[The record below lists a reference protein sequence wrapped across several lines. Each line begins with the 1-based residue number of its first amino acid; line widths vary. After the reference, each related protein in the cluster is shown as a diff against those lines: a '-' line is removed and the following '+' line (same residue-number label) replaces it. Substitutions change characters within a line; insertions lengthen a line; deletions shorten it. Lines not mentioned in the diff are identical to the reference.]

1 MRKILFLLL
10 GLTIAVSASA
20 DVKTLRE
27 RRSEKRVWTE
37 HIVHQHL
44 TPLQAWASKCA
55 GKKAAIPKDKS
66 LRLVDEIP
74 EGLDILT
81 LSRTGGYAVY
91 TDADHNLHS
100 EAQDPDCTVLLAQ
113 ADDGVTVYFKNLLYK
128 TNEVMNDYWVVG
140 YFDPGKMEF
149 RIPIGTTIAEFKD
162 YDLYLDMGAI
172 TQDENNQVVYVP
184 DSEPAEEI
192 VYRLDPEANTL
203 SLAYSKETPPYDGY
217 NATGLCCRRTDN
229 DAWDGFMEW
238 ETVLTLSLPE
248 PPTIITE
255 QPEGELVTYE
265 HSSFRLNNGGS
276 PLFYNAPVD
285 IVYAPDGET
294 VYIKG
299 LMNPS
304 IPAWLIGTISG
315 GKIHVPLG
323 QYILYNANSGSGA
336 LISWGTSTLVGT
348 DESGNPYY
356 EFTPDPTVTEFTFT
370 IDGDNLIMD
379 NTTGGNQGD
388 GAIGLATVSDDGSP
402 FFIMEFNTVLS
413 SFVEPTLI
421 LDQPEGELVTYNRRG
436 FTLYDAEIYN
446 QGGQARIVYAP
457 DGETVYIQ
465 DIVSDCKAAAWVR
478 GTIENGKIHV
488 PLNQYIDW
496 DPEYHYG
503 IMLAFGQL
511 CYNQEYDTYYLGIDT
526 SVSEAT
532 FTINGDIISLDN
544 TSLGPNGASVGS
556 TGLATVWSDDPT
568 DFLQFDVNTK
578 FILPPTII
586 YDQPDGQLLTYP
598 RIVQGYAFYD
608 NQMMSNYSS
617 DFNVVVTD
625 DGQTVYVEN
634 PVSIFGASTWVQ
646 GTLNNN
652 KITVPLGQYV
662 YNDTDFGGMILA
674 WGTLTRDAD
683 GYHFEYDPT
692 VTEVTYTIDGNG
704 NVTIDNSTAG
714 ELGNGAR
721 GLAII
726 QDDYSTCICI
736 EWNMPEFTAP
746 IYAQPEG
753 YYRKYFRTLQ
763 PRGYHFRDEYYENG
777 IAEFV
782 FSQTD
787 NTVYIKGIIRYVD
800 TWVMGTISGNKIH
813 VPLGQY
819 IYDDGNYY
827 GKLRWLRATSP
838 NGYDEQSEVDYSV
851 TEVTFTIDGDKI
863 IMDQDNY
870 WDEPYYRQN
879 GLGECI
885 CNSSGIITNVM
896 NMQLEVEFIPY
907 FEPGIIEDTPEG
919 ELVTYLRRGVTIK
932 HQYELR
938 GDNRGSY
945 PEIWPHELNQQ
956 GGEAYV
962 VYAPDGRTVYL
973 YEPVQCRT
981 NLHDP
986 RFTWVMGTLSEDGH
1000 KIIVPLDQYVT
1011 WDPTTNVAE
1020 RLAWGTSGYRTD
1032 NNGDTEIYFVPD
1044 NSVMT
1049 VTYTIEDGCLRMDN
1063 SSGHDFV
1070 MEVSSNSW
1078 ADGNTGLAITDQFM
1092 HWRGDLNWFTT
1103 YAGNHPAVP
1112 KDPVIE
1118 YWEDNGDEN
1127 GNSALLTIIDAIDVD
1142 GYGISEEGLSYSI
1155 YTDRGK
1161 LFTFEA
1167 SKYGLQEDVT
1177 EVTYDM
1183 WQDNY
1188 MLRPGCIYFF
1198 RTNAEGFEPFF
1209 NWRIGIQL
1217 HYTCNGVKQSSNIV
1231 YLEVFDKPN
1240 EPVTPGDANDDGMV
1254 TVGDISTLID
1264 ILLGQGTGNINELNA
1279 DANGDGLITI
1289 ADVAALIDI
1298 LLEASNN

>member
-1 MRKILFLLL
+1 MKKYLLL
-10 GLTIAVSASA
+10 LLFGLIVASGASA

-27 RRSEKRVWTE
+27 RRSEKRVRTE
-37 HIVHQHL
+37 RKVHQHQ
-44 TPLQAWASKCA
+44 TPFQAWASKSA
-55 GKKAAIPKDKS
+55 GKKAVIPKDKS

-74 EGLDILT
+74 DGLYILT
-81 LSRTGGYAVY
+81 LSRTEGCAVY
-91 TDADHNLHS
+91 TDADHNLHR
-100 EAQDPDCTVLLAQ
+100 EVQDPDCTVLFAED
-113 ADDGVTVYFKNLLYK
+113 DDGVTVYFKNLLYK
-128 TNEVMNDYWVVG
+128 TNEVMDDYWVVG
-140 YFDPGKMEF
+140 YFDPETMEIS
-149 RIPIGTTIAEFKD
+149 IPIGTTIAENKD

-172 TQDENNQVVYVP
+172 TRNENNQVVYVP
-184 DSEPAEEI
+184 DSEPADEI
-192 VYRLDPEANTL
+192 VYRLDPETNTL

-217 NATGLCCRRTDN
+217 SATGLCCRRSDN
-229 DAWDGFMEW
+229 DAWEGFMEW
-238 ETVLTLSLPE
+238 ETVLTLKAPE

-255 QPEGELVTYE
+255 QPEGDLVTYE
-265 HSSFRLNNGGS
+265 HSSYRVSSYES
-276 PLFYNAPVD
+276 PLFSNARID

-299 LMNPS
+299 LIDS
-304 IPAWLIGTISG
+304 GYDGWLSGTISG

-323 QYILYNANSGSGA
+323 QYIYYEEDYYYGS
-336 LISWGTSTLVGT
+336 LISWGTSTFLET
-348 DESGNPYY
+348 DEYGVSYY
-356 EFTPDPTVTEFTFT
+356 EFTPDPTATEFTFT

-379 NTTGGNQGD
+379 NTTDGNQGD
-388 GAIGLATVSDDGSP
+388 GAIGLANVWDDGDP
-402 FFIMEFNTVLS
+402 FFSMEYNTVLTP
-413 SFVEPTLI
+413 FVEPELI
-421 LDQPEGELVTYNRRG
+421 TDQPEGELKTYIRHGSSLWNEEVEQQDG
-436 FTLYDAEIYN
+436 EVY
-446 QGGQARIVYAP
+446 IVYAP

-465 DIVSDCKAAAWVR
+465 DIIAYSGMGTWVR

-488 PLNQYIDW
+488 PTKQFIDW
-496 DPEYHYG
+496 DYDYHYG
-503 IMLAFGQL
+503 IMLGFGQL
-511 CYNQEYDTYYLGIDT
+511 VYSPLYDEHYLDYDP
-526 SVSEAT
+526 SVTEVT
-532 FTINGDIISLDN
+532 FTIDGNVISMDN
-544 TSLGPNGASVGS
+544 TSLGPDDGIAGAR
-556 TGLATVWSDDPT
+556 GLAAVADENPQYY
-568 DFLQFDVNTK
+568 LQCDVNTV
-578 FILPPTII
+578 FTLLPPII
-586 YDQPDGQLLTYP
+586 YDQPEGTLETYS
-598 RIVQGYAFYD
+598 RIVQGYSFFWED
-608 NQMMSNYSS
+608 LVDNYSS
-617 DFNVVVTD
+617 DFNVVIAD

-634 PVSIFGASTWVQ
+634 PVSLFGESTWVQ

-662 YNDTDFGGMILA
+662 YYDNDLGGLILA
-674 WGTLTRDAD
+674 WGSLTSDAG
-683 GYHFEYDPT
+683 GYYFEYDPT
-692 VTEVTYTIDGNG
+692 VTTVTYTIDGNG

-721 GLAII
+721 GLALI
-726 QDDYSTCICI
+726 QDDYSTCYDI
-736 EWNMPEFTAP
+736 EWKMPEFTAP

-787 NTVYIKGIIRYVD
+787 NTVYIKGITKYVD

-819 IYDDGNYY
+819 TYDDGNYY
-827 GKLRWLRATSP
+827 GKLRWLRATSS
-838 NGYDEQSEVDYSV
+838 NGYDEQAEVDYSV

-870 WDEPYYRQN
+870 WGEPFNRQN
-879 GLGECI
+879 GLGFCYY
-885 CNSSGIITNVM
+885 NSRGNITDIRA
-896 NMQLEVEFIPY
+896 MQLEIEFIPY
-907 FEPGIIEDTPEG
+907 FEPNVIEDMPEG
-919 ELVTYLRRGVTIK
+919 ELVTYLRRGVAIK
-932 HQYELR
+932 HQYQPR

-945 PEIWPHELNQQ
+945 PELWPHELNQQ
-956 GGEAYV
+956 YDEAYV

-973 YEPVQCRT
+973 CEPVQCRT

-1011 WDPTTNVAE
+1011 WDPLTNVAE
-1020 RLAWGTSGYRTD
+1020 RLAWGTSGHRTD
-1032 NNGDTEIYFVPD
+1032 NYGDTEVYFVPD

-1070 MEVSSNSW
+1070 MDVSSNSW

-1103 YAGNHPAVP
+1103 YAGDHPAVP

-1118 YWEDNGDEN
+1118 FWEDNGDEN
-1127 GNSALLTIIDAIDVD
+1127 GNSALLTIIDATDVD

-1217 HYTCNGVKQSSNIV
+1217 HYTYNGVKQSSNIV
-1231 YLEVFDKPN
+1231 YLEVFD
-1240 EPVTPGDANDDGMV
+1240 EPGDSSGSGDVNDDGELTIKDV
-1254 TVGDISTLID
+1254 TMILDF
-1264 ILLGQGTGNINELNA
+1264 LLGSTTTDFNELNA
-1279 DANGDGLITI
+1279 DVTGDGLVTI
-1289 ADVAALIDI
+1289 ADATTLIDM
-1298 LLEASNN
+1298 LLGGN

>member
-1 MRKILFLLL
+1 MKRLLFLLL
-10 GLTIAVSASA
+10 GLTIAVSATA
-20 DVKTLRE
+20 DVKALRE
-27 RRSEKRVWTE
+27 RRPEKRVRTE
-37 HIVHQHL
+37 REVHQHL
-44 TPLQAWASKCA
+44 TPLQAWASKSA
-55 GKKAAIPKDKS
+55 GKKAATPKDKS

-81 LSRTGGYAVY
+81 LSRTEGYAVY

-100 EAQDPDCTVLLAQ
+100 EAQNPDCTVLFAGG
-113 ADDGVTVYFKNLLYK
+113 DDDETVYFKNLLYK
-128 TNEVMNDYWVVG
+128 TDEVMDEYWVMG
-140 YFDPGKMEF
+140 YFDPETLEF
-149 RIPIGTTIAEFKD
+149 HIPIGTTIAEFKD

-172 TQDENNQVVYVP
+172 TRDENNQVVYVP
-184 DSEPAEEI
+184 DPEPAEEI
-192 VYRLDPEANTL
+192 VYRLDPETNTL

-229 DAWDGFMEW
+229 DAWEGFMEW
-238 ETVLTLSLPE
+238 ETVLTLTEPE
-248 PPTIITE
+248 VPIIRD
-255 QPEGELVTYE
+255 QPDGELVTYS
-265 HSSFRLNNGGS
+265 HSSFCVAFDS
-276 PLFYNAPVD
+276 PQYPNYNLVD
-285 IVYAPDGET
+285 IVYAPNGET
-294 VYIKG
+294 VYFKG
-299 LMNPS
+299 L
-304 IPAWLIGTISG
+304 IGAYFEGWLMGTISN

-323 QYILYNANSGSGA
+323 QYISYDAHFGYGSQ
-336 LISWGTSTLVGT
+336 ISWGMSTLAGT
-348 DESGNPYY
+348 DESGVSYY

-388 GAIGLATVSDDGSP
+388 GAIGLANVWDDGDP
-402 FFIMEFNTVLS
+402 YFTMEYNTVLS
-413 SFVEPTLI
+413 PFVEPTLI
-421 LDQPEGELVTYNRRG
+421 LDQPDGELVTYNRRG
-436 FTLYDAEIYN
+436 SALYGEEIYN
-446 QGGQARIVYAP
+446 QDGQARIVYAP

-465 DIVSDCKAAAWVR
+465 DIVSGCKAPTWVR

-488 PLNQYIDW
+488 PMNQYLDW
-496 DPEYHYG
+496 DIEERYG
-503 IMLAFGQL
+503 IMLAFGQM
-511 CYNQEYDTYYLGIDT
+511 TYYQGYDRYFFDLDPT
-526 SVSEAT
+526 VTEVT
-532 FTINGDIISLDN
+532 FTINGDVISLDN
-544 TSLGPNGASVGS
+544 TSLGPNGVSDGA
-556 TGLATVWSDDPT
+556 TGLATVWSDTPIYY
-568 DFLQFDVNTK
+568 LQFDVNTV
-578 FILPPTII
+578 FTLPPTII
-586 YDQPDGQLLTYP
+586 YDQPEGTLLTYP
-598 RIVQGYAFYD
+598 RIVQGYGFYSNEMTD
-608 NQMMSNYSS
+608 NYSS
-617 DFNVVVTD
+617 DFNVVIAD

-634 PVSIFGASTWVQ
+634 PVSIFGESTWVQ

-662 YNDTDFGGMILA
+662 YSDNDLGDMILA
-674 WGTLTRDAD
+674 WGTLTRDTNGD
-683 GYHFEYDPT
+683 HFEYDPS
-692 VTEVTYTIDGNG
+692 VTSVTYNIDGNG
-704 NVTIDNSTAG
+704 FVTIDNSMEG
-714 ELGNGAR
+714 ERGNGAR

-726 QDDYSTCICI
+726 PDDCSECYCV
-736 EWNMPEFTAP
+736 EWNMPAFTAP

-753 YYRKYFRTLQ
+753 TYKKYFRTLQ

-777 IAEFV
+777 TAEFV

-787 NTVYIKGIIRYVD
+787 NTVYIKGIIRYID

-879 GLGECI
+879 GLGECF
-885 CNSSGIITNVM
+885 CNSRGIITNIM

-907 FEPGIIEDTPEG
+907 FEPNVIEDTPEG
-919 ELVTYLRRGVTIK
+919 ELVTYLRRGVAIM

-938 GDNRGSY
+938 GDNRGSS
-945 PEIWPHELNQQ
+945 PKLWPHELSQQ
-956 GGEAYV
+956 GDEAYV

-1011 WDPTTNVAE
+1011 WNPLTNVAE
-1020 RLAWGTSGYRTD
+1020 RLAWGTSGHRTD
-1032 NNGDTEIYFVPD
+1032 NNGDTEVYFVPD

-1049 VTYTIEDGCLRMDN
+1049 VSYTIEDGCLRMDN

-1070 MEVSSNSW
+1070 FEVSSNSW
-1078 ADGNTGLAITDQFM
+1078 ADNNTGLAITDQFM
-1092 HWRGDLNWFTT
+1092 HWRGELNWFTT
-1103 YAGNHPAVP
+1103 YAGEHPAVP
-1112 KDPVIE
+1112 MDPVIE
-1118 YWEDNGDEN
+1118 NWEDNGDEN
-1127 GNSALLTIIDAIDVD
+1127 GNSALLINIEATDVD

-1155 YTDRGK
+1155 YTDRGE

-1188 MLRPGCIYFF
+1188 LLRPRCIYFF

-1209 NWRIGIQL
+1209 DWRIGIQL

-1231 YLEVFDKPN
+1231 YLEVFD
-1240 EPVTPGDANDDGMV
+1240 EPDEPSMPGDVNGDNNV
-1254 TVGDISTLID
+1254 TIGDATMLISA
-1264 ILLGQGTGNINELNA
+1264 ILSNQDLSNNPNA
-1279 DANGDGLITI
+1279 DLNNDGFVTI
-1289 ADVAALIDI
+1289 ADVTMLIRMI
-1298 LLEASNN
+1298 LQHGN